1 MDGWQF
7 ALDCL
12 PSLRDGTHRRIYSIH
27 SNPQAD
33 GKVSHHSF
41 RSLPFYSIINIS
53 VGVHTYT
60 MELNNGESKP
70 HLDHLPTPKADGP
83 GEVMSLNVQT
93 FGNKNLIR
101 SVF

>member
-1 MDGWQF
+1 
-7 ALDCL
+7 
-12 PSLRDGTHRRIYSIH
+12 
-27 SNPQAD
+27 
-33 GKVSHHSF
+33 
-41 RSLPFYSIINIS
+41 
-53 VGVHTYT
+53 